1 MARLTRNDGG
11 LTMTD
16 FTTTIGEKSR
26 EYLIA
31 ELSFL
36 EAHTQMMRVIETVN
50 RRDADF
56 LWEVTEAIE
65 KRFDAA
71 WRIEA
76 MKLLKNATLDP
87 A

>member
-16 FTTTIGEKSR
+16 FTTTIEEKSR

-71 WRIEA
+71 WRIEQ